1 MTIASR
7 TPEGEPNQCPVCHA
21 RVYIE
26 HSRPAGDAPCPH
38 CGVLLW
44 FLPTSAG
51 VSLHE
56 TVTVAGLRQRIA
68 ERLRANLGINS
79 QTWTD
84 PPFFGDVTSDSL
96 DVLELIMELE
106 EEFGLAISASEAEKI
121 RTVGDAIDYLVRR
134 LG

>member
-21 RVYIE
+21 VVCIE
-26 HSRPAGDAPCPH
+26 PSRPFGDAPCPQ

-56 TVTVAGLRQRIA
+56 TERIAALRQRIA
-68 ERLRANLGINS
+68 DRLSADLGINPEAALEPS
-79 QTWTD
+79 
-84 PPFFGDVTSDSL
+84 FLADVGTDSL
-96 DVLELIMELE
+96 DIVELMMELE
-106 EEFGLAISASEAEKI
+106 EEFGLTIPDVDAERI
-121 RTVGDAIDYLVRR
+121 RTIGDAIDYLVRR
-134 LG
+134 RG